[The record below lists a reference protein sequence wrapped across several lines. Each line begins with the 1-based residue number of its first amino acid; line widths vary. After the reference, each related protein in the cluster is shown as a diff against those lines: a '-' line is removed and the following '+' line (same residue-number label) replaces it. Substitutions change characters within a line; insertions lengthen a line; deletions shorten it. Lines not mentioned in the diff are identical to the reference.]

1 MWTTLKWT
9 AARTVLRTVGRASR
23 GIRIGYRFGFDSG
36 VMLDHVYE
44 NRARGVLGVG
54 RLIDRVFLD
63 AVGWRAIRARRELL
77 SRVLLGPALTDRA
90 LPALVAPRLPA
101 RKGVAAGAVVLLA
114 RA

>member
-1 MWTTLKWT
+1 MKRVWTTLKWT

-54 RLIDRVFLD
+54 RLHRPGLP
-63 AVGWRAIRARRELL
+63 GRRRLAGDP
-77 SRVLLGPALTDRA
+77 GPS
-90 LPALVAPRLPA
+90 
-101 RKGVAAGAVVLLA
+101 
-114 RA
+114 